1 MIVNKPWSSLQPK
14 FVSASPFNHVIIDNF
29 WEDSVA
35 QQLVAEIP
43 DHDSIDWTVHYQNA
57 LEDKKAC
64 NHWDRFPATTYRAF
78 TYLNSPEFVKI
89 IEQIVGHDGV
99 LTDIGL
105 HGGGWHS
112 HHKGGKLNVHL
123 DYSIHPKLKLQ
134 RHYNLIIYMTPDW
147 NKKWNGGLELWSH
160 NLETNQPKEL
170 IDTVENRFNRAV
182 LFDTTQNAWHGLPEN
197 LTCPDG
203 VYRKS
208 MAVYYLTQPKDG
220 ADQRR
225 RALFVPH
232 GDQAQDPTIL
242 ELIKKRTIEIKKSV

>member
-1 MIVNKPWSSLQPK
+1 MIVNKDWSSLQPK
-14 FVSASPFNHVIIDNF
+14 FAAATPFNHVIIDNF
-29 WEDSVA
+29 WEESVA

-43 DHDSIDWTVHYQNA
+43 DYTSTDWTVHYQSA

-64 NHWDRFPATTYRAF
+64 NHWDRFPATTYLAF

-105 HGGGWHS
+105 HGGGWHC
-112 HHKGGKLNVHL
+112 HHRGGKLNVHV

-147 NKKWNGGLELWSH
+147 DKRWNGGLELWSH
-160 NLETNQPKEL
+160 NSETNQPNKL

-182 LFDTTQNAWHGLPEN
+182 LFDTTQNAWHGLPED

-208 MAVYYLTQPKDG
+208 MAVKIQN
-220 ADQRR
+220 
-225 RALFVPH
+225 
-232 GDQAQDPTIL
+232 TI
-242 ELIKKRTIEIKKSV
+242 